1 MSAILEKRR
10 FNSASYDYSKVGN
23 IDLKWFEVPLLFNSA
38 PSWPAALDP
47 PSLHYSVRPYA
58 PSKGAAVQ
66 PVLRD
71 RLIVEPDVNLNDYR
85 CYAEID
91 WIEIVLETTSVHQAV
106 NVHRFASKALADM
119 GSETSIYVS
128 GPDGRSH
135 YIGSAF
141 TLRIQ
146 QPKPRTLTGLLKAL
160 VKKYVPGQT
169 FIRNLPVSGIEVS
182 VDFYVKERATRNL
195 DAQNL
200 WRWRMTDLLRRHL
213 KPKDILTENEDCF
226 PRHFSN
232 QNGRATAT
240 YTVGRRGAQSG
251 PRAAQLMRLG
261 LPQELQQPLRLGNH
275 NKAPIDTTSYIGA
288 KEFPVMLRVMDKR
301 TDRRDPNA
309 GSVVN
314 LPSDQWRSRVEV
326 TLRTETGT
334 VGVPAALGLATIA
347 NLKGFDFK
355 DLRKLVFEFFLPTFS
370 PEDPLG
376 ELPFSVNLTEEDV
389 FARSGVYG
397 LDRMHRSVEQILA
410 ARFRRSE
417 IAAKPVK
424 LGAKG
429 RLVSYTALNNKVDR
443 ALRSMSRRWR

>member
-1 MSAILEKRR
+1 MRR
-10 FNSASYDYSKVGN
+10 FD
-23 IDLKWFEVPLLFNSA
+23 VPLLFNAA

-47 PSLHYSVRPYA
+47 PSLQYNARPYV

-71 RLIVEPDVNLNDYR
+71 RLIVEPDVDLNDYR
-85 CYAEID
+85 CSAEID
-91 WIEIVLETTSVHQAV
+91 WIDIGLETTNRHQAL
-106 NVHRFASKALADM
+106 NVQQFAIRALTSL
-119 GSETSIYVS
+119 GSDSGVYVS
-128 GPDGRSH
+128 GPDGLPH

-146 QPKPRTLTGLLKAL
+146 QPQPRALIGLLKAM
-160 VKKYVPGQT
+160 VRKYVPGQDS
-169 FIRNLPVSGIEVS
+169 IRNLPVWGIEVS
-182 VDFYVKERATRNL
+182 VDFYVKDQLTRNL

-200 WRWRMTDLLRRHL
+200 MRWRMTDLLRRHL
-213 KPKDILTENEDCF
+213 RPKDILTENEDCF
-226 PRHFSN
+226 PRYFRN
-232 QNGRATAT
+232 QNGRGTAI
-240 YTVGRRGAQSG
+240 YFVGRRGAQSG
-251 PRAAQLMRLG
+251 PTAAQLMRLG
-261 LPQELQQPLRLGNH
+261 LPSELQQPLRLGNH

-347 NLKGFDFK
+347 DLKGFDFK

-370 PEDPLG
+370 REDPLS
-376 ELPFSVNLTEEDV
+376 ELPFSVNVTEEDV

-397 LDRMHRSVEQILA
+397 LDQLHRSVEQILA
-410 ARFRRSE
+410 ARFRKNE
-417 IAAKPVK
+417 ITAKPVK

-443 ALRSMSRRWR
+443 ALRSMSRHWR